1 MSGMTSYLQ
10 KKLLDDLTGVASYST
25 PGTLYLSLHTA
36 APNDT
41 GSHAAEVSTSGTGY
55 ARQSLASKIGAADA
69 TSGIAQNTSTIT
81 FGPASASWGTI
92 SHLGIEDASSAGN
105 MLLWAAPS
113 AAKNIASGQSFPFV
127 ASQISLRFD

>member
-10 KKLLDDLTGVASYST
+10 KKLLDDLTGVAAYTT
-25 PGTLYLSLHTA
+25 PAPIYLSLHTA
-36 APNDT
+36 AVTDA

-55 ARQSLASKIGAADA
+55 ARQSLAAKIGAADG
-69 TSGIAQNTSTIT
+69 TTGIAQNSDTIT

-105 MLLWAAPS
+105 MLLWAQPS
-113 AAKNIASGQSFPFV
+113 SAKTIASGQSFPFV
-127 ASQISLRFD
+127 ASQISIRFD